1 MKGRIYCFQSATF
14 IHGTLF
20 AQLSG
25 TFELFIDQI
34 AMKPIILLGLLQP
47 VSGNSES
54 ILHFNYDFS
63 GIT

>member
-1 MKGRIYCFQSATF
+1 GQIYCFQSTTF
-14 IHGTLF
+14 THGILF
-20 AQLSG
+20 AWLSD

-34 AMKPIILLGLLQP
+34 ALKPIILLGLLQP
-47 VSGNSES
+47 VSGNSEY